1 MICRQ
6 FLVSGRV
13 QGVGFRAF
21 ARREM
26 EALGMVGSAIN
37 LTDGRV
43 DVRTSGTPEQLD
55 RFEEALWR
63 GPILAHVT
71 GIDVRDEA

>member
-1 MICRQ
+1 MISRQ

-26 EALGMVGSAIN
+26 AALGIVGSATN
-37 LTDGRV
+37 VDEGRV
-43 DVRTSGTPEQLD
+43 DVRATGTPQQLD
-55 RFEEALWR
+55 AFEEALWR

-71 GIDVRDEA
+71 AIDARDEL

>member
-1 MICRQ
+1 MSSRQ

-21 ARREM
+21 ARREIQ
-26 EALGMVGSAIN
+26 ALGMVGSATN
-37 LTDGRV
+37 LDDGRV
-43 DVRTSGTPEQLD
+43 DVRASGTPKQLD
-55 RFEEALWR
+55 ALEEALWR

-71 GIDVRDEA
+71 AIDVRDET